1 MSPRSDFPPRR
12 SILRQPS
19 WTALFMVGCLLFIL
33 SLGINYGAQKIVR
46 RYRLPQ
52 S

>member
-1 MSPRSDFPPRR
+1 MTGIVAQEMGEVVRGSLHYR
-12 SILRQPS
+12 
-19 WTALFMVGCLLFIL
+19 ALFMVGCLLFLL

-46 RYRLPQ
+46 HYRLPQ